1 MADVV
6 LVLAGDWEC
15 SDEGSWDF
23 VIAKNCMCKCILIGQ
38 DMTYNKL
45 KAQIVQEFEAMGR
58 SVVGRMS
65 YWVPGEMSI
74 FTSARTPP
82 VSIHNDAGLQTFLMV
97 RAANPGLNL
106 LVTLEPVWETDTVSE
121 GERVSRPEEGMIRL
135 ADGTPSLNSEANE
148 EDVTEEAENHK
159 GKEGEEDMG
168 RGNDEMQIVSEAP
181 MSFLD
186 IGSVATKA
194 PSTAMEPVVSERR
207 TEIDLNALYDAE
219 LIAHIEMVEEQAREG
234 QARRMSKGKDK
245 IVYALNEDGD
255 SMDTEECEAYV
266 TDEEEEYDYNF
277 WDNVIRKEQ
286 AAETRAEDF
295 ERGET
300 SNPVRLFPD
309 PCSGYDRVAAAV
321 VGLAGLATEG
331 AEDDTVAA
339 AVVGFAGLATG
350 GAQDNTVAAAVVGV
364 AGLATGGA
372 EVHDVGD
379 SGERGTEEIV
389 KGSGGVTEGPHI
401 WTDGVENGIVTGDQ
415 GAARG
420 PEEEEALQATLAN
433 MYAEIIQAEIVP
445 THDCAPCFGDEFLQ
459 AHDVPDG
466 VFDPANDA
474 IFIGRIFRNKAEM
487 QTALAIYAIKR
498 FFNFKQTRSD
508 KEHLIVRCVDPA
520 CAWRVYGHTVG
531 GTSETMQVKTAK
543 LTHTCDV
550 STRAEYGKKASCK
563 VIASVLQSKF
573 SNGKLGPRAVDIPD
587 IVLEDLRVS
596 ITYMKAWHAKEK
608 AVAAARGSAEGSY
621 KLLMAYIQKLKE
633 TNVGTVCNV
642 LTTKAGTEKCKF
654 KFLFL
659 ALGACIHAV
668 QFMRKVVVIDATAIK
683 GKFRGAML
691 TASCQDGN
699 FQIMHVAFGVVDS
712 ENDVAWTWFF
722 NQLVSILPDSA
733 DLVFVSDRH
742 NSIYSAL
749 RTVYPLA
756 KHGACAVHLY
766 RNVKSR
772 FKRQKGLPYLVSK
785 AAYAYTVA
793 EFRHRFQEIERRSPL
808 CANYLRGIGISHW
821 TRVYFQGKRYNIMSS
836 NVVECLNAALA
847 KALEF
852 PIVSMLE
859 TIRMML
865 MRWFYC
871 RRQKAKNNASPVTP
885 EVEKKLMEQL
895 SDSAG
900 LRVSPASTTIYQV
913 NNSNGLSFTVDLE
926 RKTCSCKV
934 FDTLGIPCSHALAA
948 ARVGGVPII
957 RLVEEEY
964 KSGGWINAYSLN
976 VMPVPNVTEVDS
988 GVASLNMGML
998 PPQSNNGPGRRR
1010 KRRIPSAGEN
1020 QVQHLI
1026 VTKYKCLIIKIMTNK

>member
-38 DMTYNKL
+38 DMTYNNL

-135 ADGTPSLNSEANE
+135 ADATPSLNSEANE
-148 EDVTEEAENHK
+148 EDVTEEAGNHK
-159 GKEGEEDMG
+159 GKEGEEEMG
-168 RGNDEMQIVSEAP
+168 RGNDEMQILSEPP
-181 MSFLD
+181 MSFVD
-186 IGSVATKA
+186 IGSVTTKA

-219 LIAHIEMVEEQAREG
+219 LIAHIEMVEEQAREV

-245 IVYALNEDGD
+245 IVYALNEDED

-286 AAETRAEDF
+286 AAETGAEEF

-321 VGLAGLATEG
+321 VGLAGLATGG

-350 GAQDNTVAAAVVGV
+350 GAQDNTVAAAVVGM

-389 KGSGGVTEGPHI
+389 KASGGVTEGPHI
-401 WTDGVENGIVTGDQ
+401 RTDGVENGIVTGDQ

-508 KEHLIVRCVDPA
+508 KERLIVRCVDPA

-642 LTTKAGTEKCKF
+642 LTTKAGTEKY
-654 KFLFL
+654 
-659 ALGACIHAV
+659 
-668 QFMRKVVVIDATAIK
+668 
-683 GKFRGAML
+683 
-691 TASCQDGN
+691 
-699 FQIMHVAFGVVDS
+699 
-712 ENDVAWTWFF
+712 
-722 NQLVSILPDSA
+722 SA

-836 NVVECLNAALA
+836 NVAECLNAALA

-859 TIRMML
+859 SIRMML

-871 RRQKAKNNASPVTP
+871 RRQKANNNASPVTP

-1020 QVQHLI
+1020 QEPKRGRFAPKRCSRCLGTGHNR
-1026 VTKYKCLIIKIMTNK
+1026 VTCKNPLP